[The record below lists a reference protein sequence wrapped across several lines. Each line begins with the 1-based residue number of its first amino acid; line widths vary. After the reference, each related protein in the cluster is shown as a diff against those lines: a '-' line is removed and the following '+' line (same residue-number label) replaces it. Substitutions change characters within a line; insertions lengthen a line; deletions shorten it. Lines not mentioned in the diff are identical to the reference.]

1 MTRTMK
7 TMMVLA
13 TVVLGTTTVGCG
25 SAATMSAGVRHGS
38 EIAVVRQGAYSGEI
52 AMVGDAIASHY
63 AAEDAMVAHCH
74 GRVRFVDADEAQHLA
89 VRDPSDAAKA
99 DDVTVP
105 SSAERVYYVCVTGEQ
120 RAER

>member
-7 TMMVLA
+7 TMMALA
-13 TVVLGTTTVGCG
+13 TVVMASTTVGCG
-25 SAATMSAGVRHGS
+25 SAATMAAGAHHGS

-52 AMVGDAIASHY
+52 AMMGDAIASHY
-63 AAEDAMVAHCH
+63 AAEDAMLAHCH

-99 DDVTVP
+99 DDVAVP
-105 SSAERVYYVCVTGEQ
+105 SSAERVYYVCVSGER
-120 RAER
+120 RASR